1 MTRDFHRPTKKNGQ
15 SKLAQSLTAI
25 SALNPGLT
33 MIVGKYSPI
42 TLYVQAVIVQVVA
55 KQSADLPIPM
65 PDFKSV
71 ICFFR
76 NTPRKL
82 EQLRGVHKLLGLSAL
97 ITDDFKLAYREASRE
112 LDWTSPAAIATL
124 SLGNEERKDCCLV
137 LQQPTGTTP
146 DIDGLLH
153 LRRAAESA
161 NAHVILLCP
170 DVAHEAKTS
179 GIPNELFVATP
190 CEPNP
195 GFDEA
200 FVLSCPELASP
211 LNPGSGKVLCSVRL
225 GDDGL
230 ETEITPYVADDL
242 KIRLMAI
249 LKANEWS
256 LEEIGQLVGLNKS
269 NVSRK
274 LRMVSGVVPD
284 GWDDDMLAEWLEA
297 CDLDPIEEEESSEVD
312 SVDDDDADEDDGEHQ
327 SDDWAADDDDD
338 DDDGNDLDDLDRAK
352 PVAPASRNE
361 RNTRNK
367 DVVIPR
373 KQR

>member
-1 MTRDFHRPTKKNGQ
+1 MTRDSHRPTKKNGQ
-15 SKLAQSLTAI
+15 SKLAQSLSAI

-33 MIVGKYSPI
+33 MIVGQYSPM
-42 TLYVQAVIVQVVA
+42 TLYVHAVIVQVVA

-65 PDFKSV
+65 PDCKSV

-97 ITDDFKLAYREASRE
+97 TSDNFKLAYREASRE

-124 SLGNEERKDCCLV
+124 SLGNEEREDSCMIL
-137 LQQPTGTTP
+137 LQPAGTTP

-153 LRRAAESA
+153 LRRAAEA
-161 NAHVILLCP
+161 AGAYVILLCP
-170 DVAHEAKTS
+170 DVPHDAKIS

-242 KIRLMAI
+242 KTRLMAI

-297 CDLDPIEEEESSEVD
+297 CDLDPIEDEESSEVD
-312 SVDDDDADEDDGEHQ
+312 SVDDDDADEDDGELQ
-327 SDDWAADDDDD
+327 SDDWAADDDEDG
-338 DDDGNDLDDLDRAK
+338 GNDLDDLDRAK

-361 RNTRNK
+361 RNSRNK

>member
-1 MTRDFHRPTKKNGQ
+1 MSRDSHRPSKKKGP
-15 SKLAQSLTAI
+15 SKLAHPLTAI
-25 SALNPGLT
+25 STLNPGLT
-33 MIVGKYSPI
+33 MVVGQYSAL
-42 TLYVQAVIVQVVA
+42 TLYVQAVIGQALA

-65 PDFKSV
+65 PDCTSV
-71 ICFFR
+71 ICVFR
-76 NTPRKL
+76 NTHRKL
-82 EQLRGVHKLLGLSAL
+82 EQLRGVHRTLGLSAL
-97 ITDDFKLAYREASRE
+97 TADNFKLVYREASKE

-124 SLGNEERKDCCLV
+124 VLGHEEREGSCLL
-137 LQQPTGTTP
+137 LQQPVGTIP
-146 DIDGLLH
+146 DIDGLLY
-153 LRRAAESA
+153 LRRAAEA
-161 NAHVILLCP
+161 ADAYVILLCP
-170 DVAHEAKTS
+170 DVAHDAKIS
-179 GIPNELFVATP
+179 GIPNELFVAMP

-211 LNPGSGKVLCSVRL
+211 LNPGSGKVLCCVRL
-225 GDDGL
+225 GDGGL
-230 ETEITPYVADDL
+230 ETEIMPYVADDL
-242 KIRLMAI
+242 KTRLMAI

-256 LEEIGQLVGLNKS
+256 LEEIGNLVGLNKS

-274 LRMVSGVVPD
+274 LRMVSGAVPD
-284 GWDDDMLAEWLEA
+284 GWDGDMLAEWLEA
-297 CDLDPIEEEESSEVD
+297 CDLDPIEEEESSEID

-327 SDDWAADDDDD
+327 SDDWAADDDE
-338 DDDGNDLDDLDRAK
+338 DDGNDLDDLDRAK

>member
-1 MTRDFHRPTKKNGQ
+1 MSRDSHRPGKKAGL

-25 SALNPGLT
+25 SALTPGLT
-33 MIVGKYSPI
+33 MVVGQYSAM
-42 TLYVQAVIVQVVA
+42 TLYVHGAIVQAVA

-65 PDFKSV
+65 PDCKSV
-71 ICFFR
+71 ICVFR
-76 NTPRKL
+76 NSPRKL

-97 ITDDFKLAYREASRE
+97 TTEDFKLAYREASRE

-124 SLGNEERKDCCLV
+124 PLGNKEREDSCMV
-137 LQQPTGTTP
+137 LQQPPGTTP

-153 LRRAAESA
+153 LRRAAEA
-161 NAHVILLCP
+161 AGAYVILLCP
-170 DVAHEAKTS
+170 DVAHEAKIS

-190 CEPNP
+190 CEPSP

-211 LNPGSGKVLCSVRL
+211 LNPGSGKILCCVRL
-225 GDDGL
+225 GDGGL

-242 KIRLMAI
+242 KTRLMAI

-274 LRMVSGVVPD
+274 LRMVCGAVPD

-297 CDLDPIEEEESSEVD
+297 CDLNPIDDESSREVD
-312 SVDDDDADEDDGEHQ
+312 SDDADDGNDEHQ
-327 SDDWAADDDDD
+327 PDDWGADDDDEGD
-338 DDDGNDLDDLDRAK
+338 DLDDLDRAK
-352 PVAPASRNE
+352 TVAQPRRNE
-361 RNTRNK
+361 RNTRNQ
-367 DVVIPR
+367 DVVMPR